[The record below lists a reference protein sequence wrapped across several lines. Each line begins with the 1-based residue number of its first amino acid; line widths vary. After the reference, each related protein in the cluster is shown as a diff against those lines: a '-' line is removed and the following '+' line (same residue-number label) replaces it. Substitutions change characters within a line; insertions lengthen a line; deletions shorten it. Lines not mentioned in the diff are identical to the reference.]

1 MNLYKYILTQ
11 VLKSITLFF
20 VLISFAQASNIK
32 NSATVFMY
40 HKFGVSKYPSTSVTI
55 DQLESHINE
64 ILKEKSLNLP
74 IIESDTENVI
84 EFNSSY
90 SEEIKNDKTR
100 NFWNLLETK

>member
-1 MNLYKYILTQ
+1 MKNIINLLLFTIF
-11 VLKSITLFF
+11 VLFF
-20 VLISFAQASNIK
+20 LNIINYYLSEKNIK
-32 NSATVFMY
+32 ETNLNR
-40 HKFGVSKYPSTSVTI
+40 I
-55 DQLESHINE
+55 NINE

>member
-1 MNLYKYILTQ
+1 MKNIINLLLFT
-11 VLKSITLFF
+11 ITVLFF
-20 VLISFAQASNIK
+20 LNIINYYLSEKNIK
-32 NSATVFMY
+32 ETNLNR
-40 HKFGVSKYPSTSVTI
+40 I
-55 DQLESHINE
+55 NINE